1 MDEMNLWLTPLI
13 LLPGVG
19 LLIMSTSARFNR
31 LHDEVHEMMHHAHT
45 PPEVSA
51 GLLQRGRLFRNA
63 LVGLYVC
70 VALFAAASLLGML
83 AALWE
88 SEDATWL
95 VLGITA
101 GGVLCLMCAALLLIR
116 ESILSMEIIEAHG
129 RQGDAAHAPHEH

>member
-31 LHDEVHEMMHHAHT
+31 LHDEVHEVMHHAHT
-45 PPEVSA
+45 PPAVTQR
-51 GLLQRGRLFRNA
+51 LLQRGRLFRNA

-83 AALWE
+83 AVLWQ

-116 ESILSMEIIEAHG
+116 ESVLCMEIIEAH
-129 RQGDAAHAPHEH
+129 QQAAEREAHEH